1 MHLLSRPLT
10 LVGAFLL
17 GVFAVGCSHEHGPL
31 SETPDTT
38 SLANAGRWG
47 VRYVSTSEGVTW
59 RPEDPN
65 AVIPN
70 TVQGELS
77 PLTTEVQPLLTLLGT
92 REDWSYGQTFA
103 PQTGWALNSW
113 TSGPVLPVEPWNMA
127 MEAPEGGEGPGGGHG
142 AKAHGSGH

>member
-1 MHLLSRPLT
+1 MGLLSRP

-17 GVFAVGCSHEHGPL
+17 GVFAVGCSYEHGPL
-31 SETPDTT
+31 SATPDTT
-38 SLANAGRWG
+38 SLNTAGRWG
-47 VRYVSTSEGVTW
+47 IRYVSTSEGVTW

-77 PLTTEVQPLLTLLGT
+77 PLTTEVQPQLTLLGT
-92 REDWSYGQTFA
+92 REDWSFGQTFG
-103 PQTGWALNSW
+103 PQTGRSMTSW

-127 MEAPEGGEGPGGGHG
+127 MEPPEGEGAGEGHGG
-142 AKAHGSGH
+142 AKPHGSGH